1 MSLILIFI
9 FCLGFSAFF
18 SAAEMA
24 FVSANLVKFREMA
37 DSGSHSASKILKL
50 QQRPQ
55 YFLTAVLIG
64 NNIVNII
71 ATAVL
76 TYWLQI
82 FGYANEWLVTIIMA
96 PIFIILC
103 EIVPKDYGRLYS
115 QTFLLH
121 FSGFLNVI
129 LRVFEIPLR
138 LTIRSVDFFLG
149 PLGVAIDRSIFVSE
163 KEFRFLID
171 ESAKSGVL
179 AHHEKQLI
187 DTIMDF
193 GRIDVES
200 VMIPVEKAAKIEITG
215 TLGQVKD
222 IARATQA
229 RMILVYEEIE
239 AIIVGMVYVFDV
251 LFEEKESEGLKNCL
265 RSPVFLPRKTSIEKA
280 FLTLQE
286 KRQSFAAVTDSD
298 GEVIGIVA
306 IEKLLAVS

>member
-1 MSLILIFI
+1 
-9 FCLGFSAFF
+9 
-18 SAAEMA
+18 MA

-37 DSGSHSASKILKL
+37 DSGSRSASKILKL

-71 ATAVL
+71 ATAIL
-76 TYWLQI
+76 TYWLGI
-82 FGYANEWLVTIIMA
+82 FGHANEWLVTIIMA

-103 EIVPKDYGRLYS
+103 EMVPKDYGRLHS
-115 QTFLLH
+115 QTFLLR
-121 FSGFLNVI
+121 FSGFLNAI
-129 LRVFEIPLR
+129 LRIFEIPLR

-149 PLGVAIDRSIFVSE
+149 PLGTAIDRSIFVSE

-200 VMIPVEKAAKIEITG
+200 VMIPVERAAKIEITG

-222 IARATQA
+222 IARSTQA

-251 LFEEKESEGLKNCL
+251 LFEEKESEGLKNFL

-298 GEVIGIVA
+298 GEVIGVVA
-306 IEKLLAVS
+306 IEKLLAVA